1 MSNTFELLQQRHKA
15 NSLPLDEVRAEY
27 FSHIKTE
34 KRLRHLIRTGEVPLA
49 TFKNSD
55 SRLAPLYVRL
65 DDLAA
70 YLDARAEQA
79 A

>member
-34 KRLRHLIRTGEVPLA
+34 KRLRHLIRTGEVQLP
-49 TFKNSD
+49 TFRNSD
-55 SRLAPLYVRL
+55 SRLAALHVRL
-65 DDLAA
+65 ADLAA
-70 YLDARAEQA
+70 YLDARAA
-79 A
+79 AAA

>member
-1 MSNTFELLQQRHKA
+1 MTTTLELLQQRHKA
-15 NSLPLDEVRAEY
+15 NSLPLDEVRAAY

-34 KRLRHLIRTGEVPLA
+34 KHLRALIRNGEVQLA

-65 DDLAA
+65 ADLAA

>member
-1 MSNTFELLQQRHKA
+1 MSNTLELLQQRFKA
-15 NSLPLDEVRAEY
+15 NSLPLEQVRAEY

-34 KRLRHLIRTGEVPLA
+34 KRLRHLIRTGEVDLA

-55 SRLAPLYVRL
+55 SRLAPLNVRL
-65 DDLAA
+65 TDLAA

>member
-1 MSNTFELLQQRHKA
+1 MTNTLELLQQRHKA
-15 NSLPLDEVRAEY
+15 NSLALDEVRAQY

-34 KRLRHLIRTGEVPLA
+34 KRLRHLIRTGEVQLA

>member
-34 KRLRHLIRTGEVPLA
+34 KRLRHLIRTGEVQLA

-65 DDLAA
+65 ADLAA

>member
-1 MSNTFELLQQRHKA
+1 MSNTFELLQQRYKA

-34 KRLRHLIRTGEVPLA
+34 KRLRHLIRTGEVQLP
-49 TFKNSD
+49 TFRNSD
-55 SRLAPLYVRL
+55 SRLAPLHVRL
-65 DDLAA
+65 ADLAA